1 MACAVAIF
9 ATSCTTT
16 ISVVSKSALE
26 NTVAEVGN
34 QLFDNG
40 YTMTGVSNE
49 TKNEVSVT
57 GTSYS
62 RFTGYGSAMQNNY
75 WQYSKYMYS
84 DSLNNSVS
92 YSIKYQLKKDY
103 NGKLYVQDLEMTN
116 CEASK
121 DYNAICGG
129 NGIVKK
135 NIAQTRNN
143 PDMVATIPNPT
154 GTILGVTGGTI
165 GVGIIVL
172 IIVCLL

>member
-1 MACAVAIF
+1 MAYAVAIF

-16 ISVVSKSALE
+16 IPVVSKSALE
-26 NTVAEVGN
+26 STVIEVGN

-40 YTMTGVSNE
+40 YTMTGISEE

-62 RFTGYGSAMQNNY
+62 KYTGYGSAMANNY
-75 WQYSKYMYS
+75 WQYNKYMYS
-84 DSLNNSVS
+84 DSLDNDVS
-92 YSIKYQLKKDY
+92 FSIKYQLKKDD
-103 NGKLYVQDLEMTN
+103 NGKLYVQDLEMIN

-135 NIAQTRNN
+135 SIAETANN
-143 PDMVATIPNPT
+143 PDMVATIPNRT

-165 GVGIIVL
+165 GICTIIL